1 MDTDSEQVTLL
12 LQRIHMGDRSAESE
26 LLPIVYGQLHR
37 LAERQFRGERPGHTL
52 QPTALMNELYLRILR
67 DSSIDWKSRA
77 HFYAVAAETMRRI
90 LVDHARSVNAQ
101 RRPQSRRRVDFDEV
115 IAYSDD
121 RADEVLVIADALS
134 KLAAWDR
141 RQAQIVELRFFGGF
155 SIAEIGQA
163 LGISDRTVK
172 REWTMARAWLAVAL
186 RSRGD
191 HARDSDDEGGAGT
204 PM

>member
-1 MDTDSEQVTLL
+1 
-12 LQRIHMGDRSAESE
+12 
-26 LLPIVYGQLHR
+26 
-37 LAERQFRGERPGHTL
+37 
-52 QPTALMNELYLRILR
+52 MNELYLRILR

-121 RADEVLVIADALS
+121 RADEVLVIDDALS

>member
-1 MDTDSEQVTLL
+1 MDTNSEITLL
-12 LQRIHMGDRSAESE
+12 LQRIHVGDRSAEAE

-52 QPTALMNELYLRILR
+52 QPTALMHELFLRILR
-67 DSSIDWKSRA
+67 DPSIDWKSRA

-101 RRPQSRRRVDFDEV
+101 RRPQPRRRVDFDEV
-115 IAYSDD
+115 IAYSHD
-121 RADEVLVIADALS
+121 RAEEVLVIDDALS

-155 SIAEIGQA
+155 STVEIGQA

-172 REWTMARAWLAVAL
+172 REWSMARAWLAVAL
-186 RSRGD
+186 RSHGD
-191 HARDSDDEGGAGT
+191 QAGGPDDQDGAAAAT
-204 PM
+204 